1 MSLTRADL
9 KRRDL
14 LRAAALAGIA
24 GSPVLT
30 ACATPDP
37 VSSEP
42 AAQGEISAANPL
54 GVPRDKPVEIVI
66 FDGGFGDEYATRI
79 HEPLLTARHAGL
91 QVKHVATKEI
101 SKTLQPRFAGGN
113 PPEVVNNDGADE
125 MDLGALSADGQMADL
140 TPLLEAPAWDQ
151 PGKKVRDVLVP
162 AAIERGTFGGKFY
175 AVYYNLVTW
184 GIWYSGPL
192 FQRNGWQPPTTW
204 EAFLALCEQIKK
216 SGIAPFTYAG
226 KHPEYVLEPLL
237 TTAAKAGGLEV
248 LKNIDNL
255 ADGAWLAEP
264 VRQAA
269 AAWQEIGAKYL
280 LQGTEGINH
289 TESQGKQNTGEVAM
303 LPCGSWLEN
312 EQKNVAPADFGYAM
326 FPVPPLSG
334 SDKLPAPTV
343 HASPLGAYFVSA
355 RSANPRAG
363 MEYLRAMLSREGA
376 TRYTELVGTVTVVQ
390 DATGGKLTPG
400 LRSVSEAL
408 KASGSTVVGWRFDS
422 WYKELLAEGR
432 AVTNE
437 LMSGRM
443 NPDTFCR
450 RMQRKADAIKKDPS
464 VKKFQR

>member
-42 AAQGEISAANPL
+42 AAQGKISAANPL

-79 HEPLLTARHAGL
+79 HEPLLTVRHAGL

-216 SGIAPFTYAG
+216 SGVAPFFHLRGQASRIRAG
-226 KHPEYVLEPLL
+226 AVADHSRQSGR
-237 TTAAKAGGLEV
+237 AGG
-248 LKNIDNL
+248 
-255 ADGAWLAEP
+255 AEEH
-264 VRQAA
+264 RQP
-269 AAWQEIGAKYL
+269 GRRR
-280 LQGTEGINH
+280 
-289 TESQGKQNTGEVAM
+289 VA
-303 LPCGSWLEN
+303 G
-312 EQKNVAPADFGYAM
+312 
-326 FPVPPLSG
+326 
-334 SDKLPAPTV
+334 
-343 HASPLGAYFVSA
+343 
-355 RSANPRAG
+355 RAG
-363 MEYLRAMLSREGA
+363 PA
-376 TRYTELVGTVTVVQ
+376 
-390 DATGGKLTPG
+390 GGGRLAGDRCQISAAGHRRHQPHRVPG
-400 LRSVSEAL
+400 Q
-408 KASGSTVVGWRFDS
+408 
-422 WYKELLAEGR
+422 AEHR
-432 AVTNE
+432 
-437 LMSGRM
+437 
-443 NPDTFCR
+443 
-450 RMQRKADAIKKDPS
+450 
-464 VKKFQR
+464 

>member
-42 AAQGEISAANPL
+42 AAQGKISAANPL

-79 HEPLLTARHAGL
+79 HEPLLTVRHAGL

-151 PGKKVRDVLVP
+151 PGKKVRTSWSRLRSN
-162 AAIERGTFGGKFY
+162 AARSAGSSMRCT
-175 AVYYNLVTW
+175 
-184 GIWYSGPL
+184 
-192 FQRNGWQPPTTW
+192 TTW
-204 EAFLALCEQIKK
+204 SPGA
-216 SGIAPFTYAG
+216 SGTPARCSSATAGSRRPRGRHSWRCANRSRSLVSPLSFTYAG

-269 AAWQEIGAKYL
+269 AAWQEIGAKYAAGHRRH
-280 LQGTEGINH
+280 QPH
-289 TESQGKQNTGEVAM
+289 R
-303 LPCGSWLEN
+303 
-312 EQKNVAPADFGYAM
+312 
-326 FPVPPLSG
+326 VPG
-334 SDKLPAPTV
+334 
-343 HASPLGAYFVSA
+343 
-355 RSANPRAG
+355 
-363 MEYLRAMLSREGA
+363 
-376 TRYTELVGTVTVVQ
+376 Q
-390 DATGGKLTPG
+390 
-400 LRSVSEAL
+400 
-408 KASGSTVVGWRFDS
+408 
-422 WYKELLAEGR
+422 AEHR
-432 AVTNE
+432 
-437 LMSGRM
+437 
-443 NPDTFCR
+443 
-450 RMQRKADAIKKDPS
+450 
-464 VKKFQR
+464 